1 MKPGYFDFVSNCNMR
16 ALEAML
22 QTQNVRIRD
31 KEKLH
36 AFQLELVQLYRKFET
51 DVEMLCKKHGM
62 TVNCWY
68 SPSTI
73 PQPKFILNGVGFD
86 ADELYNEI
94 EVTLPPDK
102 RKKVM
107 KRTKR

>member
-1 MKPGYFDFVSNCNMR
+1 MR
-16 ALEAML
+16 ALVAML
-22 QTQNVRIRD
+22 QTQNVRIKD

-36 AFQLELVQLYRKFET
+36 AFQVELIQLYRKFEA
-51 DVEMLCKKHGM
+51 DVETLCKKRGL
-62 TVNCWY
+62 TINCWY

-86 ADELYNEI
+86 ADELYNGI
-94 EVTLPPDK
+94 EVTTPLHE

-107 KRTKR
+107 KRTKGEQRL